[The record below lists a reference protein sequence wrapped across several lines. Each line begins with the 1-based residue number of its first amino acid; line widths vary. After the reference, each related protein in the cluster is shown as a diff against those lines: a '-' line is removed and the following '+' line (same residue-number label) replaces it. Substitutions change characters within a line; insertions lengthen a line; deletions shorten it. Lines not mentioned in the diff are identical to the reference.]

1 MKDWRRVELLREV
14 NDRIREIGD
23 GFDYP
28 GVGLEFLCECGA
40 DDCSEKVPLA
50 PDEYDRLPKARR
62 RLIAPGHVGVG

>member
-1 MKDWRRVELLREV
+1 MKDRRHLELLREV

-28 GVGLEFLCECGA
+28 GDGLEFICECGA
-40 DDCSEKVPLA
+40 DDCSEKVSMA

-62 RLIAPGHVGVG
+62 PLIAPGHVGRG